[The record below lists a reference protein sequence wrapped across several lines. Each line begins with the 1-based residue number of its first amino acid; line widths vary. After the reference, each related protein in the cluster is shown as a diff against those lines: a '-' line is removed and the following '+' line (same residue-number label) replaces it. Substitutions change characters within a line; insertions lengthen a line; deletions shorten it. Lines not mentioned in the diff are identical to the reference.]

1 MEYSG
6 IFSIKYKQSK
16 RCVVLH
22 SFPQKIVFA
31 IVMTFPIPINFK
43 TLLNHSKTLP
53 NCFEKLKKK
62 TAQRIAK
69 TLKNVPKT
77 F

>member
-1 MEYSG
+1 
-6 IFSIKYKQSK
+6 
-16 RCVVLH
+16 
-22 SFPQKIVFA
+22 VFA
-31 IVMTFPIPINFK
+31 IVMTFPIPINLK
-43 TLLNHSKTLP
+43 TLL
-53 NCFEKLKKK
+53 NCFEKLKK